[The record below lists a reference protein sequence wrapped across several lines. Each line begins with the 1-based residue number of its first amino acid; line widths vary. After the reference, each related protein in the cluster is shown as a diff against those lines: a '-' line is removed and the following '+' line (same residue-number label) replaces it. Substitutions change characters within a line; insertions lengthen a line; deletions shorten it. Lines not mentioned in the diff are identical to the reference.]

1 MPWTPSYNPGSSI
14 GSQNHVTPPSGGNY
28 SGFNLG
34 FSGTYQGSG
43 YSDGMYERMADDA
56 NGNHIWEFFIT
67 RRSHDSGWLGL
78 NNTPNHAIRWTGT
91 QWEDHDTTGSNTYPT
106 SVTLNGTTVELYDG
120 SNIIGTF
127 THPYT
132 SGGGTSTEGVPIV
145 QWSASFSKD
154 PGSNYWR
161 WTVTGL
167 NTDATDYIYL
177 YDYMPTTTSTEP
189 AIMTRT
195 FAASST
201 SSTQYGLFTPDET
214 KTYYVINYHGGS
226 SSTNTGAVVLA
237 SKSFANKKVFCNF
250 W

>member
-1 MPWTPSYNPGSSI
+1 MSDLRQSFAFTWLDGTTPTLIPESTGTNNVDGSNADDTNWNTSYASPWNTVVGRWTWTHGGTTHRVIYDRDLGWSSTDI
-14 GSQNHVTPPSGGNY
+14 AD
-28 SGFNLG
+28 
-34 FSGTYQGSG
+34 GSG
-43 YSDGMYERMADDA
+43 WTQSTQS
-56 NGNHIWEFFIT
+56 NGY
-67 RRSHDSGWLGL
+67 
-78 NNTPNHAIRWTGT
+78 IRWTRT
-91 QWEDHDTTGSNTYPT
+91 SDSLYYELDPSDPWVSGSP
-106 SVTLNGTTVELYDG
+106 
-120 SNIIGTF
+120 
-127 THPYT
+127 PAPT
-132 SGGGTSTEGVPIV
+132 SGGGTGTESVPVV

-154 PGSNYWR
+154 PGTNYWR

-237 SKSFANKKVFCNF
+237 SKNFANKKVFCNF